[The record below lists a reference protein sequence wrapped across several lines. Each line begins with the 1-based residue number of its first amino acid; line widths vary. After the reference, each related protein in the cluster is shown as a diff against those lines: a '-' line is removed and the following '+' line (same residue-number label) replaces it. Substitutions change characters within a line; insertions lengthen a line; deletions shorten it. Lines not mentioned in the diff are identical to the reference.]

1 MGGRIEITKD
11 HVGKVVFGY
20 PTGSNA
26 RRGVEKQELKQ
37 FEVVG
42 FGRKYARVM
51 LCGHETSVHPK
62 TGVTQNSINQG
73 FGGNAGYIFFECQCD
88 ADDYL
93 KDLKAL
99 EIRRKVACKLSHS
112 SISLLSDSLVME
124 IAIQLGIE
132 DV

>member
-20 PTGSNA
+20 PTGNNA

-51 LCGHETSVHPK
+51 LYGYETSVHPK
-62 TGVTQNSINQG
+62 TGATQNSINQG
-73 FGGNAGYIFFECQCD
+73 FGGNAGYMFFECQCD

-93 KDLKAL
+93 KAADF
-99 EIRRKVACKLSHS
+99 RRKVACKLSHS
-112 SISLLSDSLVME
+112 SISLLSDSLVRE